1 MNAEHI
7 VLGIVDACDGRLE
20 GRTYLQR
27 MGYFVSKALATLIGY
42 RPHYYGPYSR
52 LVAAEIDSAV
62 ARGILSERRE
72 EFRSHLPPAGQF
84 EHVRYTYQ
92 LTDAGREYL
101 NALTR
106 RDGQWF
112 TQVASIVSRVRE
124 TGADYRQLSC
134 AAKVDHLLTAAGGRI
149 TRRRAKAEARKLGWH
164 LSDSDIETAVDVLE
178 ELGIAKRTANRRTRR
193 KPR

>member
-20 GRTYLQR
+20 GRTYLQK
-27 MGYFVSKALATLIGY
+27 MGSFVSKALATLIGY

-72 EFRSHLPPAGQF
+72 EFRSHFPPAGQF

-92 LTDAGREYL
+92 LTDAGREYI
-101 NALTR
+101 NALKR
-106 RDGQWF
+106 RDDEDF
-112 TQVASIVSRVRE
+112 SRVARIVHRIRE

-134 AAKVDHLLTAAGGRI
+134 AAKVDHLLAVAGGKI
-149 TRRRAKAEARKLGWH
+149 TRRRAKAEARELGWH
-164 LSDSDIETAVDVLE
+164 LSDGDIETAVDVLE

-193 KPR
+193 KSR